1 MTGAAAGDGLDA
13 LVDLAVGLVGER
25 RRAVLGITGAPGAG
39 KTTLV
44 EALLSAL
51 AERCGEEWV
60 AHLPMDGFHLA
71 DDQLRRL
78 GTLDRKG
85 AEHTFDGAGYAH
97 TLERVAAR
105 PEEWIYVPGFERTL
119 EQPIAAALVVPPS
132 ARLVVTEGNYLLL
145 PSPPWTLAREQ
156 LAEVWFV
163 ASDQDTRLERLI
175 ARHVEFGKAPE
186 AAAEWVLTSDEAN
199 AQLVAATAAR
209 ADRVVVNGS
218 SGWHLADS
226 GS

>member
-1 MTGAAAGDGLDA
+1 MIGRMPTDGLEA
-13 LVDLAVGLVGER
+13 LVDLAVGLVGYR
-25 RRAVLGITGAPGAG
+25 RRVILGITGAPGAG

-44 EALLSAL
+44 EALLAAL
-51 AERCGEEWV
+51 ADRCGEDWV

-71 DDQLRRL
+71 DVQLDRL
-78 GTLDRKG
+78 GALDRKG
-85 AEHTFDGAGYAH
+85 AEHTFDAAGYAH
-97 TLERVAAR
+97 TLERVLAQ
-105 PEEWIYVPGFERTL
+105 PDEWIYVPGFERTL

-145 PSPPWTLAREQ
+145 PSHPWTLARAQ

-163 ASDQDTRLERLI
+163 TAEQDTRLERLI
-175 ARHVEFGKAPE
+175 ARHVEFGKAP
-186 AAAEWVLTSDEAN
+186 AAAEEWVRTSDEAN
-199 AQLVAATAAR
+199 AELVAATAGL

-218 SGWHLADS
+218 AGWQLA